1 MSALHPIAATPSL
14 RGALAQAV
22 LSSVKRAAVSGTLA
36 GLLSMG
42 VMARR
47 GRQETG
53 SAVAPINAPS
63 HWVYGDKALVQDDAS
78 LRYTLPG
85 ALIHQASGVFW
96 GLLFDQLLRGGAG
109 RNIKRVAL
117 AAAGTTAIAA
127 AVDLKLVPQRLTPGF
142 ERRLSSRSVFLT
154 YGAFAV
160 GLALGGLLL
169 RGRR

>member
-1 MSALHPIAATPSL
+1 MSALQSITASPSL
-14 RGALAQAV
+14 RGALAQAA

-42 VMARR
+42 VMAQR
-47 GRQETG
+47 GRSETG

-63 HWVYGDKALVQDDAS
+63 HWVYGDQALAQDDAS

-96 GLLFDQLLRGGAG
+96 GLLFDQLLRGGSG

-117 AAAGTTAIAA
+117 AAAGTTAVAA
-127 AVDLKLVPQRLTPGF
+127 LVDLKLVPQRLTPGF